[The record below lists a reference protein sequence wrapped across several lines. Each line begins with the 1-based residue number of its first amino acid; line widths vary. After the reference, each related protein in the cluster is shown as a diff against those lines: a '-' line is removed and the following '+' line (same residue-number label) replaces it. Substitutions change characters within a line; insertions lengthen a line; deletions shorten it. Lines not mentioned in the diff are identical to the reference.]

1 MSKKVFNV
9 KHVLYGMVLS
19 SYLVLGAAICIH
31 LIFFV
36 SNTFHVFIVQL
47 FPPGLVSSSFFLS
60 FLEDTP
66 EYQDDPVQHL
76 DSVEAD

>member
-47 FPPGLVSSSFFLS
+47 FSPGLVSSSFFLS